1 MFSNK
6 LECIQ
11 KEINKFSCFDIIS
24 YILLSFQRA
33 MDKRRQMES
42 EEYQN
47 FLAETRNKKR
57 NKILKALKRKK
68 DMMDR
73 STKKINSLRAK
84 YCQIPAFI
92 SRIHFDG
99 LCRTKEDVLF
109 LPEVKEL
116 FANVNNFEELIW
128 ATNHVILK
136 LSDLGCF
143 EDVFAEIDTDNSS
156 RERYEVTFKMEEIG
170 LIYLNPSLSNCTPYS
185 NQSIRINPVISGKL
199 LNIFGRAESL
209 EGEFGTTLLST
220 DENTYFRRLL
230 FSKPYLD
237 RSNLSIFCEQMNYP
251 NGNPYEQISEEK
263 NLKMSASWFLANWWQ
278 HSLTFGA
285 SWRHL
290 FVEPFKSISFNT
302 REESGHSLKTSLCHD
317 LLIDTTDDDILP
329 TSGVYLNLKQ
339 EFAGLHG
346 NVRFVKNFLQLCVYV
361 PLISNVSLGVGTSI
375 GRLAT
380 PTIESDNTNLF
391 YTENRITSLDRFETG
406 GPLTTR
412 GFRHRGLGDYLG
424 CSSFWAISSKLIF
437 SLPFIRQDW
446 ISDNI
451 KAHSFFDVANDIS
464 MTNFVGNCSK
474 DLRMSTGV
482 GLTFKL
488 GNLGRAEL
496 NYAIPIRALPGD
508 RIVHG
513 IQFGLGLD
521 FM

>member
-1 MFSNK
+1 MELIGRKDADRLGYRRLYGDVHEEISWRIVNEWEPKRDTLSLKYGYFVGMGLSAMTPWPLFSAFSKHFPLRKAKIGLGYSFRVLPVPILPPFVSGIMGIYNTGNSLWILFPCSHLLPASK
-6 LECIQ
+6 GYFLAMKSVYVPNPLS
-11 KEINKFSCFDIIS
+11 KEFFYWSKSIFQRCHRS
-24 YILLSFQRA
+24 LSVIAIVQVEWSKIKNNRA

-209 EGEFGTTLLST
+209 EGEF
-220 DENTYFRRLL
+220 
-230 FSKPYLD
+230 D

-302 REESGHSLKTSLCHD
+302 REESGHSLKTSFKSLQ
-317 LLIDTTDDDILP
+317 
-329 TSGVYLNLKQ
+329 VYM
-339 EFAGLHG
+339 E
-346 NVRFVKNFLQLCVYV
+346 
-361 PLISNVSLGVGTSI
+361 INVSLGVGTSI

-412 GFRHRGLGDYLG
+412 GFD
-424 CSSFWAISSKLIF
+424 IE
-437 SLPFIRQDW
+437 DW
-446 ISDNI
+446 ETILD
-451 KAHSFFDVANDIS
+451 AH
-464 MTNFVGNCSK
+464 
-474 DLRMSTGV
+474 
-482 GLTFKL
+482 
-488 GNLGRAEL
+488 
-496 NYAIPIRALPGD
+496 
-508 RIVHG
+508 H
-513 IQFGLGLD
+513 FGLSAPS
-521 FM
+521 